1 MIRAMTA
8 SVAPRDSEPG
18 VAHDDLGR
26 VDVEPQEAQQRA
38 DDQRAQER
46 DLRLGRDVEQ
56 RDDQERDERERERAA
71 GRGRRG
77 RR

>member
-1 MIRAMTA
+1 MMSDIVSTTKISPISGSTRIWPVIRAMTA
-8 SVAPRDSEPG
+8 SVAPRDERTG

-46 DLRLGRDVEQ
+46 DV
-56 RDDQERDERERERAA
+56 AA
-71 GRGRRG
+71 GPGR
-77 RR
+77 